1 MTAAPPLA
9 ATREALGPALI
20 RLRDEGLDLVVV
32 DADLGKSTSARQY
45 EERFP
50 ERFFT
55 FGVAEQNM
63 ISAAAGMAAMGKT
76 VFASTFAVFTEHA
89 FDQLR
94 MSVSQPSLDV
104 KLVASHGGVSVGED
118 GASAQAVEDIAVM
131 SSLVNFRVVVPAD
144 VVEATAV
151 IEVAA
156 RTPGPFYIRTDRP
169 KHAVIYTEGP
179 RFQLGRADML
189 RDGRDVTLISYGL
202 MVERTLEAAVLLAV
216 DGIEARVLN
225 MATIRPARH
234 RRAHGRGGRHRRD
247 RRGRG
252 APRALR
258 PRGDVRPGARRPRA
272 RADGVRRRRR
282 PLRRVRSVARD
293 PRRDGA
299 DAGGD
304 RRGRAARDRPQSGL
318 EPERRV
324 VARTA
329 A

>member
-144 VVEATAV
+144 VVEAAAV

-225 MATIRPARH
+225 MATIRPLDIDALTDAADATGAIVVAEEHLVHSGLGAMCAQALAARVPVPMEFVGVDDRYGESGLWH
-234 RRAHGRGGRHRRD
+234 EILDVMGLTPEAIAEAARRAI
-247 RRGRG
+247 
-252 APRALR
+252 
-258 PRGDVRPGARRPRA
+258 ARK
-272 RADGVRRRRR
+272 
-282 PLRRVRSVARD
+282 
-293 PRRDGA
+293 
-299 DAGGD
+299 
-304 RRGRAARDRPQSGL
+304 AA
-318 EPERRV
+318 
-324 VARTA
+324 
-329 A
+329 

>member
-1 MTAAPPLA
+1 MTAAPPPA
-9 ATREALGPALI
+9 ATREALGPTLI
-20 RLRDEGLDLVVV
+20 RLRDDGLDLVVV

-94 MSVSQPSLDV
+94 MSVSQPNLDV

-131 SSLVNFRVVVPAD
+131 SSLVNFRVIVPAD
-144 VVEATAV
+144 VVEAAAA

-169 KHAVIYTEGP
+169 KHAVIYTEGS
-179 RFQLGRADML
+179 RFELGRADML

-202 MVERTLEAAVLLAV
+202 MVERTLEAAALLAA

-225 MATIRPARH
+225 MATIRPLDIDALTDAADATGAIVVAEEHLVHSGLGAMCAQALAARVPVPMEFVGVDDRYGESGLWH
-234 RRAHGRGGRHRRD
+234 EILDVMGLTPEPIAEAARRA
-247 RRGRG
+247 
-252 APRALR
+252 
-258 PRGDVRPGARRPRA
+258 
-272 RADGVRRRRR
+272 
-282 PLRRVRSVARD
+282 VARK
-293 PRRDGA
+293 
-299 DAGGD
+299 GG
-304 RRGRAARDRPQSGL
+304 
-318 EPERRV
+318 
-324 VARTA
+324 
-329 A
+329 

>member
-225 MATIRPARH
+225 MATIRPLDIDALTDAADATGAIVVAEEHLVHSGLGAMCAQALAARVPVPMEFVGVDDRYGESGLWH
-234 RRAHGRGGRHRRD
+234 EILDVMGLTPEAIAEAARRAI
-247 RRGRG
+247 
-252 APRALR
+252 
-258 PRGDVRPGARRPRA
+258 ARK
-272 RADGVRRRRR
+272 
-282 PLRRVRSVARD
+282 
-293 PRRDGA
+293 
-299 DAGGD
+299 
-304 RRGRAARDRPQSGL
+304 AA
-318 EPERRV
+318 
-324 VARTA
+324 
-329 A
+329 